1 MSEFDFQPMDLRK
14 LRTYSIARRAHK
26 VDLNRAG
33 KLTEVGASAKS
44 LLDSMPDYLGAQ
56 AFRSIVE
63 AVAAARKNGRPVVVA
78 MGAHVVKVGC
88 APLIIDLME
97 RGIVNALAFNGAT
110 AIHDVELATLGQTSE
125 EVADTIRD
133 GSFGMVEET
142 LSFFAEVCDEAA
154 DANIGLGQAIAAKL
168 VRQEAPHGDGSILAA
183 AGRLGVPVTVHVAL
197 GTDTVHM
204 AGNLDAG
211 KLGAASLL
219 DFRLLCN
226 IVGQLGAKPFTVG
239 AGGLDVRGAGH
250 KGAGQKSAGHNND
263 IGGVWLNVGSA
274 VILPEVFLKAVSVA
288 RNLGADLDAMVA
300 ANFDMQRHYRT
311 TENVIRRPVAAGRGH
326 QVVGHHEILLPLLR
340 HAVIEA
346 LAL

>member
-1 MSEFDFQPMDLRK
+1 MSEFEFQPMDLGK
-14 LRTYSIARRAHK
+14 LRTYSIAKREHK

-33 KLTEVGASAKS
+33 KLTDVGASAMS

-56 AFRSIVE
+56 SFRKIVE
-63 AVAAARKNGRPVVVA
+63 AVAAARKHDRPVVIA

-133 GSFGMVEET
+133 GSFGMVQET
-142 LSFFAEVCDEAA
+142 MSFFAEVCDEAA
-154 DANIGLGQAIAAKL
+154 KSNVGLGHAIAAKL
-168 VRQEAPHGDGSILAA
+168 VRDEVPHRDSSILAA
-183 AGRLGVPVTVHVAL
+183 AGRLGIPVTVHVAL

-226 IVGQLGAKPFTVG
+226 IVGQLGAMPDTVG
-239 AGGLDVRGAGH
+239 ADGKNGQHAGD
-250 KGAGQKSAGHNND
+250 GHG

-288 RNLGADLDAMVA
+288 RNLGANLDAMVA

-311 TENVIRRPVAAGRGH
+311 TENVIRRPVAKGRGH

-346 LAL
+346 LAR

>member
-1 MSEFDFQPMDLRK
+1 MGEFEFQPMDLRK
-14 LRTYSIARRAHK
+14 LRTYSIAKREHK
-26 VDLNRAG
+26 VDLGRAS
-33 KLTEVGASAKS
+33 KLTDAGASAMS
-44 LLDSMPDYLGAQ
+44 LIDSMPDYLGAQ
-56 AFRSIVE
+56 SFRNIVS
-63 AVAAARKNGRPVVVA
+63 AVAAARKNERPVVIA

-88 APLIIDLME
+88 APLIIDMME

-142 LSFFAEVCDEAA
+142 MAFFAQVCEEAA
-154 DANIGLGQAIAAKL
+154 SFKVGLGKAIATKL
-168 VRQEAPHGDGSILAA
+168 VRDKAPHSESSILAA

-211 KLGAASLL
+211 KLGAGSLL

-226 IVGQLGAKPFTVG
+226 IVGQLGSTPFTVG
-239 AGGLDVRGAGH
+239 ADGNDGR
-250 KGAGQKSAGHNND
+250 SAGSNSGA
-263 IGGVWLNVGSA
+263 GGVWLNVGSA

-288 RNLGADLDAMVA
+288 RNLGADLDAMVT

-311 TENVIRRPVAAGRGH
+311 TENVIRRPVAAGHGH
-326 QVVGHHEILLPLLR
+326 QVVGHHEILLPLFR

-346 LAL
+346 LAK

>member
-1 MSEFDFQPMDLRK
+1 MSEFEFQPMDLRK
-14 LRTYSIARRAHK
+14 LRTYSIAKRAHK
-26 VDLNRAG
+26 VDLDRAG
-33 KLTEVGASAKS
+33 KLTEVGASAMS

-56 AFRSIVE
+56 SFRKIVH
-63 AVAAARKNGRPVVVA
+63 AVAAARKNHRPVVIA

-142 LSFFAEVCDEAA
+142 MGFFAEVCDEAA
-154 DANIGLGQAIAAKL
+154 RGEIGLGRAIAGKL
-168 VRQEAPHGDGSILAA
+168 VRENAPHGASSILAA

-226 IVGQLGAKPFTVG
+226 IVGQLGARPFTVG
-239 AGGLDVRGAGH
+239 ADEDGGRGAGD
-250 KGAGQKSAGHNND
+250 S
-263 IGGVWLNVGSA
+263 GGVWLNVGSA

-288 RNLGADLDAMVA
+288 RNLGANLDAMVT

-311 TENVIRRPVAAGRGH
+311 TENVIRRPVSAGHGH
-326 QVVGHHEILLPLLR
+326 QVVGHHEILLPLFR

-346 LAL
+346 LAG

>member
-1 MSEFDFQPMDLRK
+1 MSNFDFQPMDLRK
-14 LRTYSIARRAHK
+14 LRTYSIANREHK

-33 KLTEVGASAKS
+33 KLTDVGASAMS
-44 LLDSMPDYLGAQ
+44 LIESMPDYLGAQ
-56 AFRSIVE
+56 SFRKIVA
-63 AVAAARKNGRPVVVA
+63 AVAEARKNNRPVVIA

-88 APLIIDLME
+88 APFIIDLME

-142 LSFFAEVCDEAA
+142 MSFFAEVCDEAA
-154 DANIGLGQAIAAKL
+154 KANVGLGQAIASKL
-168 VRQEAPHGDGSILAA
+168 VRQKAPHSNSSILAA
-183 AGRLGVPVTVHVAL
+183 AGRLGIPVTVHVAL
-197 GTDTVHM
+197 GTDTIHM

-226 IVGQLGAKPFTVG
+226 IVGQLGAMPSTVG
-239 AGGLDVRGAGH
+239 AGGKVGQDAGEKYGA
-250 KGAGQKSAGHNND
+250 
-263 IGGVWLNVGSA
+263 GGVWLNVGSA

-288 RNLGADLDAMVA
+288 RNLGADLDAMVT

-311 TENVIRRPVAAGRGH
+311 TENVIRRPVLAGHGH
-326 QVVGHHEILLPLLR
+326 QVVGHHEILLPLFR

-346 LAL
+346 LAV